1 MKKTMRRP
9 TILIIDDDPNNI
21 GIVSGYLDERAY
33 TILIAEDGESGVARA
48 EYAGPDL
55 ILLDVMMPGINGFE
69 TCRRL
74 KSLEKTKDIP
84 VIFMTAL
91 AETEHKVKGFGAGAV
106 DYITKPFRR
115 EEVLARVGVHL
126 RIRELTIKLQ
136 DANSTLEKSVAERT
150 GELAQTVIALRN
162 EMNER
167 KQAEEEREL
176 LATAIE
182 QAGEAIFISDAQ
194 WCIHYVNP
202 AFERTNGYVR
212 SEVIG
217 KNSGILKSNSHGG
230 EFYQQVKNILK
241 QSDVWSG
248 RVTNRKK
255 DGSSYEAETTISVV
269 RDKKGV
275 ISNFVSIHR
284 DVTHEIQLE
293 RELRQS
299 QKMEVIGALA
309 GGIAH
314 DFNNILTAILG
325 FTEIAQSKLP
335 IDDDVVDDLDRVLDA
350 GLRAK
355 ELVQQILSFGRQSD
369 PEQKPTQL
377 TPIIKEVLPLL
388 RSSLPSTIEI
398 RQHIAAASKDVSVLA
413 DPTQIHRVLMNLGTN
428 AAYAMRENGGVLY
441 VKLSEVDVDET
452 MASRFHDMKPG
463 PYIRLTVKD
472 TGHGMDSTVKER
484 IFDPYF
490 TTKKDGE
497 GTGMGLALVQG
508 VIKSYGGSITVSS
521 ELEQGTTFH
530 IFLPKYEG
538 AILREKT
545 QASTSKGGK
554 ERILFVDDEKM
565 LAVLGQQLLESFG
578 YTVTV
583 TTNSLNALEIFR
595 SAPDAFDLIITD
607 MSMPGLTG
615 KELSKR
621 LLDVRPEI
629 PIIICTGFSDQ
640 ISETQAKESGIREL
654 VMKPYTIKSLDK
666 SIRRVLERGNALL

>member
-1 MKKTMRRP
+1 MRRP

-48 EYAGPDL
+48 EYAEPDL
-55 ILLDVMMPGINGFE
+55 VLLDVMMPGIDGFE
-69 TCRRL
+69 ACRRL
-74 KSLEKTKDIP
+74 KLLEKTKDIP

-91 AETEHKVKGFGAGAV
+91 TETEHKVKGFGAGAV

-126 RIRELTIKLQ
+126 RIRELTTKLQ
-136 DANSTLEKSVAERT
+136 DANISLEKRVAERT
-150 GELAQTVIALRN
+150 GELAQTIIALRN

-202 AFERTNGYVR
+202 AFERINGYVR
-212 SEVIG
+212 GEVIG
-217 KNSGILKSNSHGG
+217 RNSSILKSDSHGR
-230 EFYQQVKNILK
+230 EFNRQIKSILK
-241 QSDVWSG
+241 QNDVWSG

-269 RDKKGV
+269 RDKTGV

-335 IDDDVVDDLDRVLDA
+335 IDDVVVDDLDRVLDA

-355 ELVQQILSFGRQSD
+355 ELVQQILSFSRQSD
-369 PEQKPTQL
+369 LEQKPAQL
-377 TPIIKEVLPLL
+377 APIIKEVLQLL
-388 RSSLPSTIEI
+388 RSSLPANIEI
-398 RQHIAAASKDVSVLA
+398 RQHIAAASKEASVLA

-428 AAYAMRENGGVLY
+428 AAYAMRGNGGVLN
-441 VKLSEVDVDET
+441 VKLSEVDMDGA

-472 TGHGMDSTVKER
+472 TGHGMDSNVKER

-538 AILREKT
+538 TILHET
-545 QASTSKGGK
+545 AQTSTSRGGK
-554 ERILFVDDEKM
+554 ERILFVDDDKM
-565 LAVLGQQLLESFG
+565 LTVLGQQLLESFG

-607 MSMPGLTG
+607 MTMPGLTG
-615 KELSKR
+615 KELSR
-621 LLDVRPEI
+621 RFLDIRPEI
-629 PIIICTGFSDQ
+629 PIIICTGCSDQ
-640 ISETQAKESGIREL
+640 ISETQAKESGIRES
-654 VMKPYTIKSLDK
+654 VMKPYTIKGLDK
-666 SIRRVLERGNALL
+666 SIRRVLERDNNRLN